1 MKLTAVGKLLLFLVG
16 LGLVVLAFVRFVP
29 AEDRAKLLDRL
40 RGRTSGAA
48 PSAAETP
55 TPSSDRPATITHRL
69 SLSGSN
75 TIGKDLAPALVE
87 GFLRK
92 LGASSIERR
101 AGKPDE
107 MTIEA
112 VLPDGA
118 AAIEIRAHG
127 SSTAFEALSSGG
139 AEIGMASRRI
149 KTDEART
156 LASLGNM
163 LSPACEHI
171 LGLDGVAVIVDPGNS
186 VDALSIDQIRDLFTG
201 RITDWSTVGGTA
213 GPVATFARD
222 DRSGTYDTFKSLV
235 LADRPLAASAERYED
250 SERLAA
256 DVTARRGS
264 IGFVGLAY
272 VAGAKALKVHEGG
285 SVPYRPTVFTVRT
298 EDYLLSRRLYLYS
311 ASNPRNPWVSQFL
324 EFALSHDGQS
334 IVDTIGFVGQSLVDA
349 VTERGEPGA
358 AGRAAPAPNAP
369 PEYLRVT
376 QGATRLPLDF
386 RFESGSDQLD
396 NKARRDVGRLLESL
410 SAPANRGREILLLGF
425 ADSQG
430 AEATNL
436 RLSAGRAEAVARELA
451 AEGIRAG
458 VSRGFGS
465 ALPVASNDS
474 EAGRGRNRRVEVWI
488 R

>member
-127 SSTAFEALSSGG
+127 SSTAFEDLSSGG
-139 AEIGMASRRI
+139 ADIGMASRRI
-149 KTDEART
+149 RTDEART

-311 ASNPRNPWVSQFL
+311 ASNPGNPWVSRFL

-349 VTERGEPGA
+349 VTERGEPSA
-358 AGRAAPAPNAP
+358 AGRAGSAP
-369 PEYLRVT
+369 PAYLDATR
-376 QGATRLPLDF
+376 GATRLPLDF

-465 ALPVASNDS
+465 ALPVASNES

>member
-29 AEDRAKLLDRL
+29 AEERAKLLDRL

-55 TPSSDRPATITHRL
+55 APSADRPATITHRL

-112 VLPDGA
+112 MLPDGA

-127 SSTAFEALSSGG
+127 SSTAFGDLASGG

-163 LSPACEHI
+163 LSPACEHV
-171 LGLDGVAVIVDPGNS
+171 LGLDGVAVIVDPGSS
-186 VDALSIDQIRDLFTG
+186 VEALSIDQIRDLFTG
-201 RITDWSTVGGTA
+201 RITDWSAVGGTP
-213 GPVATFARD
+213 GPVALFARD
-222 DRSGTYDTFKSLV
+222 DRSGTFDTFKSLV
-235 LADRPLAASAERYED
+235 LADRPLAASAARYED
-250 SERLAA
+250 SEKLAA

-298 EDYLLSRRLYLYS
+298 EDYLLSRRLYLYT
-311 ASNPRNPWVSQFL
+311 AAQPREPWV
-324 EFALSHDGQS
+324 
-334 IVDTIGFVGQSLVDA
+334 
-349 VTERGEPGA
+349 R
-358 AGRAAPAPNAP
+358 
-369 PEYLRVT
+369 
-376 QGATRLPLDF
+376 
-386 RFESGSDQLD
+386 
-396 NKARRDVGRLLESL
+396 
-410 SAPANRGREILLLGF
+410 
-425 ADSQG
+425 
-430 AEATNL
+430 
-436 RLSAGRAEAVARELA
+436 
-451 AEGIRAG
+451 
-458 VSRGFGS
+458 
-465 ALPVASNDS
+465 
-474 EAGRGRNRRVEVWI
+474 
-488 R
+488 

>member
-127 SSTAFEALSSGG
+127 SSTAFEDLSSGG
-139 AEIGMASRRI
+139 ADIGMASRRI
-149 KTDEART
+149 RTDEART

-311 ASNPRNPWVSQFL
+311 ASNPRNPWVSRFL
-324 EFALSHDGQS
+324 EFALSHDGQA

-349 VTERGEPGA
+349 VTERGEPSA
-358 AGRAAPAPNAP
+358 AGRAVSAP
-369 PEYLRVT
+369 PAYLDATR
-376 QGATRLPLDF
+376 GATRLPLDF

-465 ALPVASNDS
+465 ALPVASNES